1 MVQYK
6 HVMPNNK
13 REKFVR
19 VLNTIQ
25 HGNRK
30 ASKYQFFGNG
40 CKSLMT
46 TKSHIWICQIQM
58 CEFVCFWRWLPTT
71 NKGGDC
77 FQFDLF
83 PRFGF
88 WVMLSQIFWFYSYF
102 NWHAPKL
109 LDRFKCEFEVKQR
122 KSKELEHTPSF
133 GALWGGRRPCW
144 SSGMGLRK
152 MTNNYSLAWIYTKPN
167 NKLVSA

>member
-1 MVQYK
+1 MLQLHVSCKFNSMVQNK

-13 REKFVR
+13 REKSIH

-30 ASKYQFFGNG
+30 ASKYQFFWNG
-40 CKSLMT
+40 CQSLMT
-46 TKSHIWICQIQM
+46 TKSHVWICQIQM
-58 CEFVCFWRWLPTT
+58 CDFVCFWRWLPTT

-88 WVMLSQIFWFYSYF
+88 WAMLSQTFWFFSYF
-102 NWHAPKL
+102 NYEDCKPISCFHRW
-109 LDRFKCEFEVKQR
+109 
-122 KSKELEHTPSF
+122 
-133 GALWGGRRPCW
+133 WW
-144 SSGMGLRK
+144 SSHERWWNKVEVPMVSEGLGYMIIILITIIIKPPHQCKK
-152 MTNNYSLAWIYTKPN
+152 MT
-167 NKLVSA
+167 